1 MQLKKGFTLVEVLIA
16 LAILGIVAA
25 ATIYVL
31 INAIPKEHEY
41 LAKKPAVTLSY
52 GVKTLL
58 ENDRVYPNKAF
69 EGGEKF
75 CDNYVKIFS
84 DIGSTN
90 CEQPSNISDNKF
102 YSGDKLPDNIYALT
116 NLTHKPHY
124 LYRGNLDRA

>member
-58 ENDRVYPNKAF
+58 ENDKIYPNKKLSKVA
-69 EGGEKF
+69 K
-75 CDNYVKIFS
+75 NSAITMSK
-84 DIGSTN
+84 
-90 CEQPSNISDNKF
+90 
-102 YSGDKLPDNIYALT
+102 YSAI
-116 NLTHKPHY
+116 
-124 LYRGNLDRA
+124 

>member
-1 MQLKKGFTLVEVLIA
+1 MQHKKGFTLVEVLIA

-75 CDNYVKIFS
+75 CDNSAITMSKYSAIS
-84 DIGSTN
+84 ALLTANNLPISLITN
-90 CEQPSNISDNKF
+90 SSQVTSCLITSM
-102 YSGDKLPDNIYALT
+102 L
-116 NLTHKPHY
+116 
-124 LYRGNLDRA
+124 